1 MRGRFPPLLFG
12 AIALLL
18 LGACETAAQVAIELD
33 ETGAGH
39 VAVHVELDD
48 AAAAR
53 VGDLGGL
60 VAAADLEAAGW
71 RVVVAERRVLAEKKV
86 QSAVE
91 VNRAFEELGPAF
103 AGLRFD
109 RRQSFARTEVEVS
122 GSVDLS
128 SGIAVFGDEDLKK
141 ITGSLTGVDLPP
153 EALALSLT
161 VDLPG
166 DEKTNA
172 TGPGTRWDLP
182 MGAVTP
188 IDAEST
194 DVNFVG
200 LIGVGVAVLCGLLL
214 VVVLVRSV
222 RP

>member
-12 AIALLL
+12 AMALLM
-18 LGACETAAQVAIELD
+18 LGACETAAEVAIELD
-33 ETGAGH
+33 ETGTGR
-39 VAVHVELDD
+39 VAVQVELDD

-71 RVVVAERRVLAEKKV
+71 RVAVADRRVLAEKKV

-91 VNRAFEELGPAF
+91 VSRAFEELGPAF

-128 SGIAVFGDEDLKK
+128 PGMAAFGDEDLKK
-141 ITGSLTGVDLPP
+141 VTGSVTGVDLPP

-172 TGPGTRWDLP
+172 TGPGSRWELP
-182 MGAVTP
+182 LGAVTP

-194 DVNFVG
+194 DVNLVG
-200 LIGVGVAVLCGLLL
+200 LMGVGVALLCGL
-214 VVVLVRSV
+214 VLVLALVMRR